1 MGESWGDMSES
12 KVVQSMITT
21 TMLNRYFSLLD
32 VSTRHVRGD
41 DNRYIVSLK
50 NNNNMITSNDW
61 ASLNDNMRRLKYDF
75 WYMEVDNQNIVI
87 WFTRALN

>member
-32 VSTRHVRGD
+32 VSTRHIKAD

-61 ASLNDNMRRLKYDF
+61 VSLIDNMRRLKYDF